1 LMPCLISS
9 GHGSVFVR
17 IHVVAIDISWPHRE
31 ANMHPERSQ
40 QLAARSMFETPF
52 RTAGHF

>member
-1 LMPCLISS
+1 LISS